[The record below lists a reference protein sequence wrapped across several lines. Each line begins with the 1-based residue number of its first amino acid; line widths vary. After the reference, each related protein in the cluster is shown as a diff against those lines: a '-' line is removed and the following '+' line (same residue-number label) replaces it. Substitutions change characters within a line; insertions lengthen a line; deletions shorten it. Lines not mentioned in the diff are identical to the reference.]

1 MSDSNDKPNHGSEP
15 SIEDSWKI
23 GDPYEYFMGRW
34 SRLVARAFID
44 WLSPSSGQK
53 WLDIGCGSGALS
65 EAVISNC
72 KPAEL
77 TAIDQSDGFV
87 KEVQKRLGNLVHCRV
102 GNALSL
108 PVEDTSVHFAVSG
121 LVLNFISEPIKALT
135 EMKRVTTPGGTVA
148 IYVWDYSGKME
159 FLNRFWDTAVTID
172 PKASALHE
180 GYRFPNSTAEVLR
193 GLFDYAGY
201 VDIESAPIDIETHFR
216 DFDDYWR
223 PFLGGQGPAPTYLM
237 SLGETDRQILRD
249 RLIKCL
255 PIQNDGSIR
264 MYARA
269 WAVKGKVE

>member
-1 MSDSNDKPNHGSEP
+1 LSDSNDKPNHGSEP